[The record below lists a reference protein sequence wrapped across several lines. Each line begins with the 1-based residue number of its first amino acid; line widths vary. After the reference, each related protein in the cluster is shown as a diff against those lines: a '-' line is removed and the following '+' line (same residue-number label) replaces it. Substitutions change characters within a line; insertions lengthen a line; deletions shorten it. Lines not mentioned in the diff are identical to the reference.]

1 MIPVD
6 QIQYSISRDHSAK
19 GPSFKCV
26 ASLAQVSKNPE
37 MPDEVVSA
45 EVVAADKDTART
57 GAQKALIVKLVGAAA
72 AKPPAA
78 PPPAA
83 KPKE

>member
-6 QIQYSISRDHSAK
+6 QMQYTVSRDHSAK
-19 GPSFKCV
+19 NPSFKCV

-37 MPDEVVSA
+37 MPDEVVSV
-45 EVVAADKDTART
+45 EVVAANKHDAIAA
-57 GAQKALIVKLVGAAA
+57 AQKALLVKLVGAAVKPA
-72 AKPPAA
+72 AAA

>member
-6 QIQYSISRDHSAK
+6 QIKYSISRDHSAK
-19 GPSFKCV
+19 APSFKCV

-45 EVVAADKDTART
+45 EVVAHHKDAART
-57 GAQKALIVKLVGAAA
+57 GAQKALIVKLVGAAVKPA
-72 AKPPAA
+72 AAA

>member
-1 MIPVD
+1 
-6 QIQYSISRDHSAK
+6 
-19 GPSFKCV
+19 V

-37 MPDEVVSA
+37 MPDEVISV
-45 EVVAADKDTART
+45 ELVAADKDTART
-57 GAQKALIVKLVGAAA
+57 GAQKALIVKLVGAAV
-72 AKPPAA
+72 KPAAA